1 MLYFTDKTSF
11 SGIDRVRNN
20 TIYSALKVDDN
31 MPLKQS
37 STPLK
42 VSNENITSSRLTQEI
57 SFTDKISGQNITLK
71 ISDENL
77 NKLKSNFNSN
87 DFSKDEKG
95 NLILKGKAGDFVS
108 GWFGDIAYQRGYL
121 KADYNQD
128 GMLDNKEKQNTSAGY
143 AVYGIFQNK
152 GKEVLSVNALGT
164 FSYAKTSNQ
173 NKDSI
178 ENELNNTIQKDKDMD
193 GVLKLSELESKEQ
206 TLAIVKEHVRNSSIM
221 PPLPSADE
229 IVEYLEKEKQNQ
241 DNAEQI
247 LDNNELEKVLKQDNL
262 AVNTADVSKL
272 SKNQKEALKS
282 QELKQND
289 NMLDLASSLKSD
301 IRENLSL
308 DIKV

>member
-1 MLYFTDKTSF
+1 MLYFTDRTSF

-37 STPLK
+37 TTPLK

-57 SFTDKISGQNITLK
+57 SFTDKISGQNIILK

-95 NLILKGKAGDFVS
+95 NLTLKGKAGDFVS

-128 GMLDNKEKQNTSAGY
+128 GMLDDKEKQNTSAEY

-164 FSYAKTSNQ
+164 FSYAKTLNQ

-206 TLAIVKEHVRNSSIM
+206 TLAIVKEHVRNSSIT
-221 PPLPSADE
+221 PPLPSAYE

-289 NMLDLASSLKSD
+289 DMLDLASSLKSD